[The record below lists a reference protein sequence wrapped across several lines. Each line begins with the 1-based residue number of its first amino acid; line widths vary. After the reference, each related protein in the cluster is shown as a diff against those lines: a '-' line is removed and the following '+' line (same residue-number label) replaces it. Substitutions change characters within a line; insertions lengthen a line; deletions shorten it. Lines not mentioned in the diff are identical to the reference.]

1 MGIFKKQNSSNFL
14 RHFYVVD
21 SYPSEREQY
30 RLAIFRETRLLWPL
44 ILKNMIG
51 EIL

>member
-1 MGIFKKQNSSNFL
+1 MDWIVIWNPNLMGIFKKQNSSNFL

-30 RLAIFRETRLLWPL
+30 RLAIFRETRLL
-44 ILKNMIG
+44 
-51 EIL
+51 